1 MDTFN
6 LNYYL
11 YNNPLL
17 TENIADPKEKAVVD
31 DLKDD
36 MSNILKGLESSLDKA
51 SKESASKGQ
60 QPTNESLALIAGIII
75 ALPAIL
81 GLISKIGKV
90 AGAGINKLLGKVP
103 SEKNAYNEWMTKL
116 GHIADEL
123 HHLYMAPL
131 LAVTKKF
138 VKDEEMAKKIANGV
152 FHAIVA
158 TFLIAS
164 GATAVKAL
172 QSKNLSLATLES
184 ALSAVK
190 GGELKD
196 FFTGLFKS

>member
-51 SKESASKGQ
+51 NKESASKGQ
-60 QPTNESLALIAGIII
+60 QPTNEGALLIASIAV

-123 HHLYMAPL
+123 HHLYLKPIQGI
-131 LAVTKKF
+131 VGKF
-138 VKDEEMAKKIANGV
+138 VKDKVKADKISNGI
-152 FHAIVA
+152 FHLIVA
-158 TFLIAS
+158 SFLIAS
-164 GATAVKAL
+164 GVGAVKAL
-172 QSKNLSLATLES
+172 QAKNVSLATLEG
-184 ALSAVK
+184 AMAAVK
-190 GGELKD
+190 AGEIKA
-196 FFTGLFKS
+196 FITGLAS